1 MKRRTNKGIVVM
13 LAILSLGIVA
23 CKENQAERKSPS
35 KVVGKQQKESAMAQ
49 RKKWEASPEGIQF
62 KKWESSPEG
71 KKVRACLT
79 KIQPRLKTFAPLKAV
94 VTSLT
99 FERVKG
105 QKSGPKWL
113 LVAIDGDT
121 YMLQFSLKDFQRLKS
136 LNVQD
141 SLIIKSRY
149 GSFSPNHP
157 YLILSSDYIAKG
169 DKVLY
174 KRDTSKDK
182 KC

>member
-1 MKRRTNKGIVVM
+1 MLLFLCGGIF
-13 LAILSLGIVA
+13 A
-23 CKENQAERKSPS
+23 CKENISSSKIPS
-35 KVVGKQQKESAMAQ
+35 KNEAKQHKESPIAQ
-49 RKKWEASPEGIQF
+49 RQKWEASPEGIQF
-62 KKWESSPEG
+62 KKWENSPEG
-71 KKVRACLT
+71 MKVRASLT

-99 FERVKG
+99 YERVKG

-113 LVAIDGDT
+113 LVAIDGET
-121 YMLQFSLKDFQRLKS
+121 YMLQFNLKDFQRLKS

-157 YLILSSDYIAKG
+157 YLILSSDFIAKG
-169 DKVLY
+169 DKVLF